1 MPQLDPFYFLSET
14 TIALIVFYTIVYF
27 YLLCFSRQ
35 NYEFWLVT
43 ARLNHYYERNVIYQ
57 ATVNAQNLAVLNVS
71 LLDVFG
77 KETIHKAWE
86 EMKEDKHYSRLS
98 PLVPEYINLPRGF
111 SPDLYAIITAYYVFI
126 LAHSLSKR
134 AGLRNFE
141 RARAM
146 LSRNMR

>member
-86 EMKEDKHYSRLS
+86 EMKEDKHYIKLS
-98 PLVPEYINLPRGF
+98 LPGLFHMYVEPRGT
-111 SPDLYAIITAYYVFI
+111 SPDFHAIINTYYI
-126 LAHSLSKR
+126 YQR
-134 AGLRNFE
+134 APHFTFYCPKPLLEKWLG
-141 RARAM
+141 
-146 LSRNMR
+146 